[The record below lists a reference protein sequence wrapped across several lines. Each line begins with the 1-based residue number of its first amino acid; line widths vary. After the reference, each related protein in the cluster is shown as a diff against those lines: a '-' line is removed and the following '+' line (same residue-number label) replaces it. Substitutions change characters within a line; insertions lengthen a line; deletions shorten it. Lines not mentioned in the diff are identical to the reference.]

1 MELDRRTLLKTTGVV
16 AGASLLPTVAC
27 ASPSAGMG
35 LSLHEIQSD
44 PLLRDV
50 FAFVQ
55 AYSSKLTMKVS
66 DLVDRKMPKV
76 SRQCTVQAPIDSMEQ
91 FSKAWRSY
99 PETSFKVVWCEGSNM
114 CFQVKDTFFV
124 LQHIPS

>member
-27 ASPSAGMG
+27 ASSSASMG
-35 LSLHEIQSD
+35 LAHHEIQSD

-55 AYSSKLTMKVS
+55 SYSAKLTMKVT
-66 DLVDRKMPKV
+66 DLADRTLPKV
-76 SRQCTVQAPIDSMEQ
+76 SRQCTVQAPIDSIEK
-91 FSKAWRSY
+91 FSEAWLSY
-99 PETSFKVVWCEGSNM
+99 PADSFKAVFCEGSKM
-114 CFQVKDTFFV
+114 CFQMKDTFFV
-124 LQHIPS
+124 LQHSPS

>member
-1 MELDRRTLLKTTGVV
+1 MELDRRTLLKTTGVM

-27 ASPSAGMG
+27 ASPSAGMS

-55 AYSSKLTMKVS
+55 SYSTKLKMKVS
-66 DLVDRKMPKV
+66 DLVDRKMPNV
-76 SRQCTVQAPIDSMEQ
+76 SRQCTVLAPIDSIKQ
-91 FSKAWRSY
+91 FSEAWLLY
-99 PETSFKVVWCEGSNM
+99 PVDSFQAVWCEGSNM
-114 CFQVKDTFFV
+114 CFQMKDTFFV
-124 LQHIPS
+124 LQHSTS